1 MKDGDGVEVAVD
13 GKTIWIKVTTKSDG
27 VAETREI
34 MSKIKKELKGKVVEG
49 KILMKLR

>member
-1 MKDGDGVEVAVD
+1 MEVAVD

-34 MSKIKKELKGKVVEG
+34 MSKIKKQLKGKVVEG